1 MSFLLTWYLPSDF
14 KVNVNYLKQPPEVV
28 YVKSFL
34 KMLQISQEN
43 NCIGIS
49 WNLRNIL
56 RKLFW
61 RTSERLII
69 VICVIKWKRQI
80 WNGCYQRFYGGENQ
94 MKTTGCFMTVNKFQL
109 TCSITFQLTLVY
121 QISFHLENAY
131 WYMQNYSA
139 KKNFMQKIPL
149 IHSKSML

>member
-1 MSFLLTWYLPSDF
+1 MKFEKYF
-14 KVNVNYLKQPPEVV
+14 KKAILK
-28 YVKSFL
+28 
-34 KMLQISQEN
+34 
-43 NCIGIS
+43 
-49 WNLRNIL
+49 NIWTADYSY
-56 RKLFW
+56 F
-61 RTSERLII
+61 
-69 VICVIKWKRQI
+69 CVIKWKRQI

-121 QISFHLENAY
+121 QISFHLEKAY

-139 KKNFMQKIPL
+139 KKIFMQKIPL